1 MWFMLSI
8 SFTLTLSAG
17 PVIVY
22 FVELSVLVMYNSNT
36 VSLFCFR
43 ELVMENIYLYF
54 DSDVQVCWYCNG
66 VVLLTLTRSADH
78 CCYWFKEGSVSM
90 FQVCPVLTG
99 LMFLSTGSSN
109 PNLLKEK

>member
-54 DSDVQVCWYCNG
+54 DSDVQVCW
-66 VVLLTLTRSADH
+66 
-78 CCYWFKEGSVSM
+78 
-90 FQVCPVLTG
+90 
-99 LMFLSTGSSN
+99 
-109 PNLLKEK
+109 